1 MLEFSSSKV
10 KQFLLEKVSEDLKQP
25 LDVVEKVIIYQG
37 EETLKAFTKYK
48 SIEISGFVKLLF
60 SINKAEK
67 LIKNYDNILEEL
79 KDKVD
84 ESSISKKESMHNM
97 VTHLKEKLC

>member
-10 KQFLLEKVSEDLKQP
+10 KQILLDRVSEDLKQP
-25 LDVVEKVIIYQG
+25 LDIVEKVIIFQG

-48 SIEISGFVKLLF
+48 SIEISGFIKFLF
-60 SINKAEK
+60 STNKADK
-67 LIKNYDNILEEL
+67 LIRNFGTVIDGL
-79 KDKVD
+79 KDKED
-84 ESSISKKESMHNM
+84 DYSILKARDMENT